1 MKKRKK
7 VFILIFI
14 LCIIIICAL
23 SFAVIYKDN
32 TTIEV
37 PEISLLQ
44 QEFEI
49 ESSYYR
55 VILDNSENQNSNSSN
70 SEGSFSTSSS
80 GTSSGSKTKKS
91 SGSGSNTRV
100 GAVTYTPKI
109 QIPRTGIK
117 YTIYSQMTV
126 KNMEKGVVILSTDRG
141 LNEPGNTV
149 ISGHNRRNGKLFS
162 RNMRIQ
168 AGDIIYITDSSGRK
182 IAYSVYSKF
191 LTGPNDASYV
201 ERDTGGKREI
211 SLTTCTDDSSQR
223 LIILASET

>member
-1 MKKRKK
+1 M
-7 VFILIFI
+7 
-14 LCIIIICAL
+14 
-23 SFAVIYKDN
+23 
-32 TTIEV
+32 

-49 ESSYYR
+49 ESSSYK
-55 VILDNSENQNSNSSN
+55 VILDNSEDGDSDNNEKNNLSNSK
-70 SEGSFSTSSS
+70 GSSSTSSS

-100 GAVTYTPKI
+100 GAVAYTPKI

-117 YTIYSQMTV
+117 YTIYDQMTV

-149 ISGHNRRNGKLFS
+149 ISGHNRLNGKLFS
-162 RNMRIQ
+162 RNMSIQ

-191 LTGPNDASYV
+191 VTGPNDASYV